1 MEGRPVE
8 VEVHIGNGLP
18 GLHLVGLPDA
28 SVRESHARVRAGIA
42 SSNLPWPNRK
52 VVINL
57 SPGDV
62 VKEGPGFDLPI
73 ALGVLAAQESI
84 PAGCLDGLVAVGE
97 MGLDGA
103 VRPVRGVLSV
113 ALAARGARARGLV
126 CPQLNAAE
134 AALVD
139 GLAVHPARTLVE
151 LCASLAAGAPPV
163 FAGPPAR
170 PAARRPLDDL
180 VDVRGQQVGRRAVEV
195 AAAGGHHLLL
205 VGPPGAGKSMLA
217 RRLPGILP

>member
-84 PAGCLDGLVAVGE
+84 PAGCLDGLVAGGE
-97 MGLDGA
+97 MGLDGPG
-103 VRPVRGVLSV
+103 RPVRGGLSV
-113 ALAARGARARGLV
+113 ALAAGGARAPGRGG
-126 CPQLNAAE
+126 PRPTAAQ
-134 AALVD
+134 AALAD
-139 GLAVHPARTLVE
+139 GLPL
-151 LCASLAAGAPPV
+151 PP
-163 FAGPPAR
+163 
-170 PAARRPLDDL
+170 RRP
-180 VDVRGQQVGRRAVEV
+180 
-195 AAAGGHHLLL
+195 
-205 VGPPGAGKSMLA
+205 
-217 RRLPGILP
+217 